1 MLIVL
6 CDIYYVTCN
15 GMCNGVFFINKDY
28 KKSCEQM
35 SLIIFCHWLNA
46 YNEIAQIWGDWPTS
60 LSLKTRIYIRS
71 VPISIVFFQ
80 RRSYDD
86 SKKTSM

>member
-28 KKSCEQM
+28 KQVVS
-35 SLIIFCHWLNA
+35 
-46 YNEIAQIWGDWPTS
+46 
-60 LSLKTRIYIRS
+60 
-71 VPISIVFFQ
+71 VFFSISVVSICLVSICLVSICLVSICLVSICHGSVFSIKISL
-80 RRSYDD
+80 R
-86 SKKTSM
+86 KFTVI